1 MALGRMMWRSAWQT
15 TSYSCCLNDSNSLM
29 CLADQTLY
37 YQPTE
42 SEDSS
47 ASSLKDCLGSR
58 VCERNPT
65 A

>member
-15 TSYSCCLNDSNSLM
+15 TSYFCCLNDSNSLM
-29 CLADQTLY
+29 CLTDQTLY

-42 SEDSS
+42 SKDSS
-47 ASSLKDCLGSR
+47 ASFLKDFLGSR
-58 VCERNPT
+58 ECECNPT